1 MSGSGKDGRMAE
13 NDAWYESETRDRRR
27 HVRLGGRWTL
37 DAIPALERRLDTR
50 AAPSDLPVTL
60 DLTGLTGLD
69 SAGAWMIERM
79 RRRLAG
85 RSGEVALEGLAPDF
99 APLYERVAESTDR
112 PLPAPAPRNVLLDFV
127 GSTGAGTFA
136 VGREARALLNFLG
149 LVIVTMGRVA
159 VRPARLRLTSM
170 VYHLQQVGLNAMPII
185 GLITFLVGVVLG
197 YQGVDQLRQFG
208 AEIFTVN
215 LVGISVLREMGILL
229 TAIMVAGRSGSA
241 FTAQIGT
248 MQVNEEV
255 DAIRTLGL
263 DPIEVLVLP
272 RIYALLIAMPLLT
285 FFADIMGL
293 LGGGV
298 MAVLLIDITPAQF
311 IHQLNQA
318 VSLWSFWV
326 GIIKAPVFG
335 FLIGL
340 VGCYQGLMVTGSAES
355 VGRRTTQAVVEGIF
369 LVIVFDAVFSIFFSY
384 VGV

>member
-1 MSGSGKDGRMAE
+1 
-13 NDAWYESETRDRRR
+13 
-27 HVRLGGRWTL
+27 
-37 DAIPALERRLDTR
+37 
-50 AAPSDLPVTL
+50 
-60 DLTGLTGLD
+60 
-69 SAGAWMIERM
+69 
-79 RRRLAG
+79 
-85 RSGEVALEGLAPDF
+85 
-99 APLYERVAESTDR
+99 
-112 PLPAPAPRNVLLDFV
+112 
-127 GSTGAGTFA
+127 
-136 VGREARALLNFLG
+136 
-149 LVIVTMGRVA
+149 
-159 VRPARLRLTSM
+159 
-170 VYHLQQVGLNAMPII
+170 
-185 GLITFLVGVVLG
+185 
-197 YQGVDQLRQFG
+197 
-208 AEIFTVN
+208 
-215 LVGISVLREMGILL
+215 MGILL

-298 MAVLLIDITPAQF
+298 MAVLLIDLSPAQF
-311 IHQLNQA
+311 VHQLNQA

-326 GIIKAPVFG
+326 GLIKAPVFG

>member
-1 MSGSGKDGRMAE
+1 MAE
-13 NDAWYESETRDRRR
+13 NDAWFESEMRERRR
-27 HVRLGGRWTL
+27 HIRVGGRWTL
-37 DAIPALERRLDTR
+37 DAIPALQRRLG
-50 AAPSDLPVTL
+50 AKGPPSELPVTL
-60 DLTGLTGLD
+60 DLSGLTALD
-69 SAGAWMIERM
+69 SAGAWLIERQ
-79 RRRLAG
+79 RRRLSG
-85 RSGEVALEGLAPDF
+85 RSGEATIEGLAPDF
-99 APLYERVAESTDR
+99 EPLYRRVAESTDR
-112 PLPAPAPRNVLLDFV
+112 PLPPPEPRKLLQDFV
-127 GSTGAGTFA
+127 ANTGAATLS
-136 VGREARALLNFLG
+136 VGREAKALTNFLG

-159 VRPARLRLTSM
+159 INPARLRFTSV

-298 MAVLLIDITPAQF
+298 MAVLLIDLSPAQF
-311 IHQLNQA
+311 VHQLNQA

-326 GIIKAPVFG
+326 GLIKAPVFG